1 MDFKELKIQEFICDL
16 SSDKPSPGGGSVA
29 ALLAALSAS
38 LNSMVYSLTINKKS
52 FENLDSDTKKIVLDF
67 KEASGKFTK
76 EALEFMEK
84 DREAFTKLMECYKMP
99 KENDLDK
106 AKRDKAIL
114 EKTIMALEVPFNLA
128 KEAYEFYDNID
139 NALKYGNK
147 MLASDASCAAIL
159 LHSAI
164 ESAIVNVKVNLNN
177 CTDKAFK
184 ERIERKIEDLEFNS
198 FSRKNIICNMA
209 EEIFYPETAITD

>member
-29 ALLAALSAS
+29 ALLSALSAS
-38 LNSMVYSLTINKKS
+38 LNSMVYSLTINKMS
-52 FENLDSDTKKIVLDF
+52 FEKLDSDTKKVVLDF
-67 KEASGKFTK
+67 KEASEKFTK
-76 EALEFMEK
+76 KSLEFMEK
-84 DREAFTKLMECYKMP
+84 DRQAFTKLMECYKMP
-99 KENDLDK
+99 KETEQDK
-106 AKRDKAIL
+106 EKRDKAIS
-114 EKTIMALEVPFNLA
+114 EKTIMALDVPFCLA

-139 NALKYGNK
+139 IALKYGNK

-177 CTDKAFK
+177 CSDKNFREK
-184 ERIERKIEDLEFNS
+184 IERKIEDLEFNS

-209 EEIFYPETAITD
+209 EEIFYPESAITD